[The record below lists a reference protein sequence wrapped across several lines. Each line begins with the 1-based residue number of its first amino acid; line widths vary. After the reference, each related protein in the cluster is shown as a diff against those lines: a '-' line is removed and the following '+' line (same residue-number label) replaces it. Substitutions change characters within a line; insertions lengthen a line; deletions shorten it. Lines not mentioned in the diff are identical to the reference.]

1 MVCCHWMA
9 EDQSIQLGDWGGGC
23 CDPPADPGQC
33 PGGDNNFL
41 KKVLNIGLRK
51 ILEKLTIDTF

>member
-1 MVCCHWMA
+1 MA